1 MSKQTFG
8 LALVTAIILFAAPS
22 VFVES
27 FAQVQVTGDLVG
39 KSAIL
44 TVKNSPSTT
53 IQTFSVWL
61 DLGDFRSYKTSND
74 WTASLNPAGILTFAA
89 PVPLEPG
96 ASAQFGMTVDSDDF
110 QINWN
115 AFDTNGNAVG
125 SGIIIADKPA
135 APPIT
140 PPPDNPIPQRG
151 AIADSTSFRIVP
163 ERPNVG
169 ASIRIVANGISPGG
183 SVDFYIESHLVGT
196 YTASE
201 NGKIL
206 ETAHIPE
213 NIGADRTNFILLD
226 SQDNRKDLSIRL
238 GTAKAK
244 ITPNAIDS
252 IMILGPVD
260 VKTSEIVEFN
270 GTALQNSYIVITVSG
285 PDFVTLESK
294 IIETSVSGN
303 WKHNVLVPSVMTA
316 GSYTIQATNGRT
328 TESRLFT
335 VDDTRIIDISS
346 TLLQFEPG
354 DVMTFTGKVLP
365 GHAIDV
371 TITDPRDSEV
381 YSEIIEPDLEGN
393 VRIEFPTTHFDLE
406 GTYILHISQNSERAI
421 VFGGLG
427 ELPTKGI
434 ELHLDKINYRS
445 SESIN
450 VIIEGSPGKVTII
463 VSNVDSADRKK
474 SEEMKTIGSNGR
486 LNHLLDLG
494 DYTTGVYTM
503 IVTKGNIEKEAIFGV
518 NIGYGSGLVTVKTTK
533 SEYIPGSDI
542 LVLGNI
548 ETNTPVLLNLSL
560 LDPNGTV
567 IKTKQVFSGGS
578 STNGKISDD
587 TFRIPTDATFGTWTL
602 KAQSGATNVGVIEF
616 KVIEAMESGAQI
628 TVTAL
633 DANTLE
639 IRGKNI
645 LNLDIIHFVI
655 STIDGEPLDEFNATV
670 QSGKFTTTWKK
681 SLEVLKPGTYLVMT
695 ELSKNG
701 IPFIVP

>member
-8 LALVTAIILFAAPS
+8 LALVITIILFAAPS

-44 TVKNSPSTT
+44 TVKNSPGTT

-61 DLGDFRSYKTSND
+61 DPGDFRSYKTGND
-74 WTASLNPAGILTFAA
+74 WTASLNPAGILTFVA
-89 PVPLEPG
+89 PVPLESG

-115 AFDTNGNAVG
+115 AFDTNGNVVG

-135 APPIT
+135 EPT
-140 PPPDNPIPQRG
+140 PPTPDNPIPQRG

-169 ASIRIVANGISPGG
+169 ASIRIVADGISPGE
-183 SVDFYIESHLVGT
+183 SVDFYIESQLVGT

-206 ETAHIPE
+206 ETARIPE
-213 NIGADRTNFILLD
+213 NIGADRTNFVLLD

-238 GTAKAK
+238 GTAKTK
-244 ITPNAIDS
+244 ITPNAIES

-260 VKTSEIVEFN
+260 VKTSEIAEFH
-270 GTALQNSYIVITVSG
+270 GTALQNSYIVITVFG
-285 PDFVTLESK
+285 PDLVTLESK

-371 TITDPRDSEV
+371 TITDPRGSEV

-393 VRIEFPTTHFDLE
+393 VRIEFPTKHSDLE
-406 GTYILHISQNSERAI
+406 GTYTLHISQNSERAI

-445 SESIN
+445 SESVN
-450 VIIEGSPGKVTII
+450 VIIEGNPGKVTII
-463 VSNVDSADRKK
+463 VLDSDNRNKP
-474 SEEMKTIGSNGR
+474 EESRTIGSNGR

-518 NIGYGSGLVTVKTTK
+518 NIGYGTGLVTVKTTK

-548 ETNTPVLLNLSL
+548 ETNTPVLLDLSL
-560 LDPNGTV
+560 LDPDGTV
-567 IKTKQVFSGGS
+567 IKTKQVFSGDS
-578 STNGKISDD
+578 SINGKISDD

-602 KAQSGATNVGVIEF
+602 KAQSGATNVGVAEF

-628 TVTAL
+628 TVTVR
-633 DANTLE
+633 DNNTLE

-645 LNLDIIHFVI
+645 PNLDIIHFVI
-655 STIDGEPLDEFNATV
+655 STIDGEPLGDEFNATV
-670 QSGKFTTTWKK
+670 QSGKFTTIWEK
-681 SLEVLKPGTYLVMT
+681 SLGVLKPGTYLVMT

-701 IPFIVP
+701 IQFIVP